1 MRPTL
6 SLLLSFLILLSGC
19 GGATR
24 PVRATPSDLRQLPP
38 GEGVAIG
45 SVVIQAGHMGDNTTT
60 FISGL
65 KGKRW
70 DVGVADAKL
79 SRWDLAAMEVSGFGN
94 PLLNVTEGEETPFV
108 MMLPAGEYLFLSMST
123 STLGGTMSAP
133 LRVPFRVNPGKTAY
147 IGRLVIAMPAKMDTF
162 LGLPTSVRYK
172 VLVED
177 AQDETINTLRKEYG
191 DLLANVERD
200 LMGQVQATKLPGES
214 IADSRLQQDV
224 LSTVWT
230 LDAVWDNA
238 CTQRSVV
245 DTAVIVSGQRPG
257 ADPWTERW
265 TVERCG
271 KRVDYIIEFT
281 PSPKGGTDFRVKAGA
296 ETGK

>member
-1 MRPTL
+1 
-6 SLLLSFLILLSGC
+6 
-19 GGATR
+19 
-24 PVRATPSDLRQLPP
+24 
-38 GEGVAIG
+38 
-45 SVVIQAGHMGDNTTT
+45 MGDNTTT

-200 LMGQVQATKLPGES
+200 LMGQVQAAKLPGES